1 MMFLFAVPMAM
12 GLANYFVPLQL
23 GAPDMAFPR
32 LNSMSY
38 WLFLGGGLTM
48 VSGFLSA
55 RGAAQFGWTA
65 YTPLSDAIH
74 SPGAGADLWIMGVI
88 VTGVASVLTGVN
100 LIATVICLRAPGM
113 TMFRMPIF
121 TWNMFIVSA
130 MVILAFPVLTA
141 GLALL
146 YADRHLGAHFFDARG
161 GGQPVLWQHIFWFF
175 GHPEVYIV
183 ALPFFGVV
191 TEVIP
196 VFSRKPLFG
205 YKGFVFATLAI
216 ASLSTAVWAHHMFS
230 TGAINLPFFSA
241 MTYLIA
247 VPTGVKMFNW
257 IATMWRGHLTFESPM
272 LFCIGFLLV
281 FLVGG
286 LTGPMLASPPVDVH
300 VTDTYFVVAHM
311 HYVLFGTAAFGFF
324 AGLYFWYP
332 KVTGRRLGERLAKA
346 HFWTMFVGFNL
357 TFWPHHLLGLRGMPR
372 RVPDYSA
379 EAGWNFL
386 NLLSSVGAGGA
397 RARNPLPL
405 VQPLGHAPE
414 GGAGRRRP
422 LGRVLPRVGHL
433 LAASRAQLPRAAPD
447 PVGAAG
453 VRRPPAGGGAG
464 RREGRVAPVPGGG
477 RLLHGDGVG
486 VLVRQLRARGHGH
499 AGRLGPRLRLHRAV
513 ARRSRA
519 AGTAAGPRT
528 GATPAPPTRP
538 RTSATS
544 PPPAPGRSSSPPA
557 PSSWPTASSSAPPSP
572 WSASSSWSPAS
583 SATPGRPTTRPSKG
597 LRPSLDCFAPALAG
611 RASCCSAPGPV
622 WVLRGHIP
630 HRSTHTR
637 QAALKDRHEVARL
650 STGEGAERSEA
661 CLRRNRRT
669 PARRAGRSS

>member
-1 MMFLFAVPMAM
+1 VTLLEERPAPPPREPRRGHASGLVGWVTTTDHKKIGILYCVTAFAFFLLGGVLALLIRYELAEPGRQLVGESVYNQLFTMHGSIMMFLFAVPMAF
-12 GLANYFVPLQL
+12 GFANYLVPLQI

-32 LNSMSY
+32 LNALSY

-74 SPGAGADLWIMGVI
+74 SPGAGADLWIMGVL

-100 LIATVICLRAPGM
+100 IITTVLCMRAPGM

-146 YADRHLGAHFFDARG
+146 YADRHLGAHFFDAPG
-161 GGQPVLWQHIFWFF
+161 GGEPVLWQHIFWFF

-196 VFSRKPLFG
+196 VFSRKPVFG
-205 YKGFVFATLAI
+205 YKGFVFATLGI
-216 ASLSTAVWAHHMFS
+216 ASLSTAVWAHHMFA

-241 MTYLIA
+241 MTFLIA

-281 FLVGG
+281 FLIGG
-286 LTGPMLASPPVDVH
+286 LTGPMLASPPVDIH

-311 HYVLFGTAAFGFF
+311 HYVLFGSAAFGFF

-332 KVTGRRLGERLAKA
+332 KVTGRLLNERLAKI
-346 HFWTMFVGFNL
+346 HFWTMFIGFNI

-372 RVPDYSA
+372 RVPDYSPT
-379 EAGWNFL
+379 AGFSFL
-386 NLLSSVGAGGA
+386 NLLSSVGAGILGVGTLFLLWNLWATPRRGA
-397 RARNPLPL
+397 
-405 VQPLGHAPE
+405 
-414 GGAGRRRP
+414 
-422 LGRVLPRVGHL
+422 
-433 LAASRAQLPRAAPD
+433 
-447 PVGAAG
+447 
-453 VRRPPAGGGAG
+453 PAGDDPWGGYSL
-464 RREGRVAPVPGGG
+464 EW
-477 RLLHGDGVG
+477 
-486 VLVRQLRARGHGH
+486 
-499 AGRLGPRLRLHRAV
+499 
-513 ARRSRA
+513 
-519 AGTAAGPRT
+519 
-528 GATPAPPTRP
+528 AT
-538 RTSATS
+538 SS
-544 PPPAPGRSSSPPA
+544 PPPEHNFHELPLIRSERPVFDA
-557 PSSWPTASSSAPPSP
+557 RQRVAGGPTAE
-572 WSASSSWSPAS
+572 
-583 SATPGRPTTRPSKG
+583 GRP
-597 LRPSLDCFAPALAG
+597 
-611 RASCCSAPGPV
+611 
-622 WVLRGHIP
+622 
-630 HRSTHTR
+630 
-637 QAALKDRHEVARL
+637 
-650 STGEGAERSEA
+650 
-661 CLRRNRRT
+661 
-669 PARRAGRSS
+669 

>member
-1 MMFLFAVPMAM
+1 VTLLEERPAPPPPKPERRGHAGGMVGWFTTTDHKKIGILYMVTAFVFFLLGGVLALLIRAELAQPGRDLVGESAYNQLFTMHGSIMMFLFAVPMAF
-12 GLANYFVPLQL
+12 GFANYLVPLQL

-32 LNSMSY
+32 LNALSY
-38 WLFLGGGLTM
+38 WLFIGGGLTM

-74 SPGAGADLWIMGVI
+74 SPGAGADLWIMGVV
-88 VTGVASVLTGVN
+88 VTGVATVLGAVN
-100 LIATVICLRAPGM
+100 IITTVLCLRAPGM

-141 GLALL
+141 GLSLL
-146 YADRHLGAHFFDARG
+146 YADRHLGAHFFDARAG
-161 GGQPVLWQHIFWFF
+161 GEPVLWQHIFWFF

-216 ASLSTAVWAHHMFS
+216 ASLSTAVWAHHMFA

-257 IATMWRGHLTFESPM
+257 IATMWRGHLTFQTPM

-332 KVTGRRLGERLAKA
+332 KITGRRLGERLGKA
-346 HFWTMFVGFNL
+346 HFWLMFLGFNL
-357 TFWPHHLLGLRGMPR
+357 TFWPHHVLGLRGMPR
-372 RVPDYSA
+372 RVPDYA
-379 EAGWNFL
+379 EGAGWTFL
-386 NLLSSVGAGGA
+386 NLLSSVGAAVLGA
-397 RARNPLPL
+397 STLILLYNLWVSPRK
-405 VQPLGHAPE
+405 
-414 GGAGRRRP
+414 GA
-422 LGRVLPRVGHL
+422 
-433 LAASRAQLPRAAPD
+433 
-447 PVGAAG
+447 
-453 VRRPPAGGGAG
+453 PAGDDPWGGYSL
-464 RREGRVAPVPGGG
+464 EW
-477 RLLHGDGVG
+477 
-486 VLVRQLRARGHGH
+486 
-499 AGRLGPRLRLHRAV
+499 
-513 ARRSRA
+513 
-519 AGTAAGPRT
+519 
-528 GATPAPPTRP
+528 AT
-538 RTSATS
+538 SS
-544 PPPAPGRSSSPPA
+544 PPPEHNFHQ
-557 PSSWPTASSSAPPSP
+557 
-572 WSASSSWSPAS
+572 
-583 SATPGRPTTRPSKG
+583 
-597 LRPSLDCFAPALAG
+597 L
-611 RASCCSAPGPV
+611 PV
-622 WVLRGHIP
+622 I
-630 HRSTHTR
+630 
-637 QAALKDRHEVARL
+637 
-650 STGEGAERSEA
+650 RSE
-661 CLRRNRRT
+661 R
-669 PARRAGRSS
+669 PVFDARRKAAAR